1 MLQVK
6 VAATSANVCVGFD
19 VLGLALDL
27 YNTFY
32 FEKSDRFEFS
42 GFKDEFSS
50 EETNLVC
57 QAYKFF
63 FENIKEAPIPVR
75 IGFGGDIPVSRGLGS
90 SSSLIVAGIF
100 AANKISGKNKT
111 KRYCFDLCAKMEG
124 HPDNVAPAIYGDL
137 IASYKTDN
145 GYKHEKY
152 SINKDLKF
160 ITIIPSY
167 ELKTEDARKVLPKEL
182 DYKSIN
188 VNLSRIINL
197 PRAFYS
203 GNVEKLIDLF
213 HDTLHEPYRGKL
225 IKDYNDVKELANKYN
240 LAFAISGSGSTM
252 IAIYNEKTNEEKDIA
267 NFKNGLEKLGLEYK
281 ELKVGKKVEIKNM

>member
-42 GFKDEFSS
+42 GFKDEYSH
-50 EETNLVC
+50 EETNLVF

-75 IGFGGDIPVSRGLGS
+75 IGFEGDIPVSRGLGS

-111 KRYCFDLCAKMEG
+111 KKYCFDLCAKMEG
-124 HPDNVAPAIYGDL
+124 HPDNVAPAIYGNL
-137 IASYKTDN
+137 IASYKVGD
-145 GYKHEKY
+145 GYKHESYK
-152 SINKDLKF
+152 INKDLRF

-167 ELKTEDARKVLPKEL
+167 ELKTEDARKALPKEL

-197 PRAFYS
+197 PRAFEN
-203 GNVEKLIDLF
+203 GNVNKLIDLF

-252 IAIYNEKTNEEKDIA
+252 IAIYNKKSSKQINIT

>member
-1 MLQVK
+1 MLRVK

-27 YNTFY
+27 YNTFD

-42 GFKDEFSS
+42 GFEDEFSK

-63 FENIKEAPIPVR
+63 FENINEEPIPVR
-75 IGFGGDIPVSRGLGS
+75 IHFEGDIPVSRGLGS

-111 KRYCFDLCAKMEG
+111 KKYCFDLCAKMEG
-124 HPDNVAPAIYGDL
+124 HPDNVAPAIYGNL
-137 IASYKTDN
+137 IASYKVDN
-145 GYKHEKY
+145 GYKHESYK
-152 SINKDLKF
+152 INKDLRF

-167 ELKTEDARKVLPKEL
+167 ELKTEDARKALPKEL

-188 VNLSRIINL
+188 VNLSRIVNL
-197 PRAFYS
+197 PRAFEEGS
-203 GNVEKLIDLF
+203 VNKLIDLF

-252 IAIYNEKTNEEKDIA
+252 IAIYNKKSSKQINIT
-267 NFKNGLEKLGLEYK
+267 NFKNGLEELGLVYK